1 MRDFLGGT
9 RKELWFQNAEV
20 KILSCK
26 CTLAMADYAV
36 KDTPFAANLFLLS
49 KTSSD
54 AYKTYTGLIKH
65 GEESLTP
72 GGTSE
77 MATSKHSSW
86 RIHDVGG
93 SSAAL
98 LIEHLRLR

>member
-1 MRDFLGGT
+1 
-9 RKELWFQNAEV
+9 
-20 KILSCK
+20 
-26 CTLAMADYAV
+26 MADYTV

-77 MATSKHSSW
+77 MATSKHSS
-86 RIHDVGG
+86 
-93 SSAAL
+93 
-98 LIEHLRLR
+98 

>member
-1 MRDFLGGT
+1 MSVLLFRGYAL
-9 RKELWFQNAEV
+9 L
-20 KILSCK
+20 
-26 CTLAMADYAV
+26 ADYAV

-77 MATSKHSSW
+77 MATSKHSS
-86 RIHDVGG
+86 
-93 SSAAL
+93 
-98 LIEHLRLR
+98 

>member
-1 MRDFLGGT
+1 MVGVLL
-9 RKELWFQNAEV
+9 RKKNL
-20 KILSCK
+20 
-26 CTLAMADYAV
+26 ADYTVNV
-36 KDTPFAANLFLLS
+36 KYTTFAANLFLLS

-77 MATSKHSSW
+77 MATSKHSS
-86 RIHDVGG
+86 
-93 SSAAL
+93 
-98 LIEHLRLR
+98 